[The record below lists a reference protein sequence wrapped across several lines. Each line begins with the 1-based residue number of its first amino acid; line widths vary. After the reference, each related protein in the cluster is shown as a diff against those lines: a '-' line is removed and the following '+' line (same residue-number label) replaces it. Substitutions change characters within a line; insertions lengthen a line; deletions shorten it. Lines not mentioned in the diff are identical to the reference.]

1 MHKLCGQV
9 VVHLTG
15 VRRGPEFSS
24 TGSTNDEIHALLG
37 VEVAQLHYGRSR
49 TMPERAEADV
59 NSRLAKKISSSSCDS
74 CDQGKLED
82 STTADGASRLA
93 TNAYLT

>member
-15 VRRGPEFSS
+15 VRRGPE
-24 TGSTNDEIHALLG
+24 
-37 VEVAQLHYGRSR
+37 LHYGRSR

-59 NSRLAKKISSSSCDS
+59 DSRLAKKISSSSRDS

-93 TNAYLT
+93 ANAYLT